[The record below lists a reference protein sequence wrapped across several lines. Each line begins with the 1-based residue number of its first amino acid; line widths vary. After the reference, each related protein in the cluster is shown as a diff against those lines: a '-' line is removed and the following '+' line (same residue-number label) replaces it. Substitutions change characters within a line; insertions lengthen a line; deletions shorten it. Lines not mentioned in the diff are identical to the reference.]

1 MPTSSKYGK
10 LYTAL
15 MINKLA
21 ELVPINSILDVGVG
35 EGTYFNILSPYFEN
49 IKWSGI
55 EVWKPYILKYNL
67 GSKYQILINQDVRQ
81 INFAEGPSYDLTLFG
96 DVIEHMTKQEAQTLI
111 KAVIPKTHLIMI
123 SIPII
128 HFPQDVVEGNPFE
141 QHIKDDWSH
150 DEVLESF
157 PNIISAFIHD
167 FMGVYFLST
176 NTEFSQ
182 IIRTIQSQI
191 STLVK
196 KNSPNEV
203 IAWA

>member
-1 MPTSSKYGK
+1 
-10 LYTAL
+10 
-15 MINKLA
+15 
-21 ELVPINSILDVGVG
+21 
-35 EGTYFNILSPYFEN
+35 
-49 IKWSGI
+49 
-55 EVWKPYILKYNL
+55 
-67 GSKYQILINQDVRQ
+67 
-81 INFAEGPSYDLTLFG
+81 
-96 DVIEHMTKQEAQTLI
+96 MTKQEAQTLI
-111 KAVIPKTHLIMI
+111 KTVIPKTHLIMI

-196 KNSPNEV
+196 KIPLTRSLLGPKIYKKSISLKLWLHHHLNFRLRKHNQSLNHEKFLERYQPLREDKKP
-203 IAWA
+203 ADHR